1 MSKDTKQTVTATI
14 YQGEERVMA
23 YDGGPLIDGLF
34 QAAHHLSP
42 VELAALIALLQA
54 AEPEINTRFR

>member
-1 MSKDTKQTVTATI
+1 MSKDTKQTVTVTI
-14 YQGEERVMA
+14 YQGEERVMT
-23 YDGGPLIDGLF
+23 YDGGSLIDGLL